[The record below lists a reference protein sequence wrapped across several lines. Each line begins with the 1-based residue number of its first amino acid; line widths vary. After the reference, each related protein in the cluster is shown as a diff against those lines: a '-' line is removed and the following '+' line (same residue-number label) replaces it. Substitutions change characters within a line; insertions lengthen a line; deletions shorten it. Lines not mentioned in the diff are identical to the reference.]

1 MSEGWKEASLAKIAI
16 HNIRGVGGKAKP
28 IPKGCSIRDDP
39 VLDRIPDQL
48 STGPKFQIF
57 HQTVLMIFDRS
68 GGYLQQGAD
77 FPGRPTLGHQLQ
89 HLPLPR
95 REFENSLLALA
106 HRRLHLYGWDDNV
119 ILWGCATINRSPSV

>member
-1 MSEGWKEASLAKIAI
+1 MAKLAI
-16 HNIRGVGGKAKP
+16 HNMRGVGGKAKP
-28 IPKGCSIRDDP
+28 IAKGYSIRDDA

-48 STGPKFQIF
+48 SVSAQFQIF

-95 REFENSLLALA
+95 REFENSLPALA
-106 HRRLHLYGWDDNV
+106 HRRLHQYG
-119 ILWGCATINRSPSV
+119 